1 MDPLIIVILA
11 IVILTLIIV
20 IYYIAVTN
28 NNKNNNNKYV
38 YTYPPRQYYKD
49 KYWSNREC
57 ANTRFGC
64 CPDGRTPRF
73 DKVGSNCP
81 A

>member
-20 IYYIAVTN
+20 IYYIAVS
-28 NNKNNNNKYV
+28 NNKNNDRYI
-38 YTYPPRQYYKD
+38 YTYPPHQYYKD

-64 CPDGRTPRF
+64 CPDGKTPRF

-81 A
+81 V

>member
-20 IYYIAVTN
+20 IYYITVSS
-28 NNKNNNNKYV
+28 NKNKDRYV
-38 YTYPPRQYYKD
+38 YTYPPYQYYKD

-64 CPDGRTPRF
+64 CPDGKTPRF

-81 A
+81 V